1 MASGPGWH
9 RRDEDEAHERMTT
22 PFLLSEDAVRAAL
35 YEVYDPEL
43 GVNVVDLGLI
53 YGIEIEGSLVRI
65 TMTLTTPGCP
75 LHDTIA
81 EAVEEAVRI
90 YAPGATTVALDLVW
104 EPPWQP
110 EMITAAGRMELGWY

>member
-1 MASGPGWH
+1 MS
-9 RRDEDEAHERMTT
+9 ERMTT
-22 PFLLSEDAVRAAL
+22 PFFVREETIRAAL

-43 GVNVVDLGLI
+43 GINVVDLGVI
-53 YGIEIEGSLVRI
+53 YDIAIEGSHVRI

-90 YAPGATTVALDLVW
+90 FAPGVTSVELDLVW
-104 EPPWQP
+104 EPPWRP
-110 EMITAAGRMELGWY
+110 ELITPAGRAELGWF